1 MVFLDFYEEKKR
13 ISAITRNNRKYL
25 LRKIQPTDELIDSLM
40 SLNCITEEQ
49 SNFILKQCSNR
60 NKNAELFRIVRSFDD
75 TKFSNFV
82 RCLRQTNQGTVARIV
97 EHGGGLKYKYHM
109 KPYINL
115 SL

>member
-40 SLNCITEEQ
+40 SLNCLTEEQ

-60 NKNAELFRIVRSFDD
+60 NKNAELMRIVRSFNDK
-75 TKFSNFV
+75 KFSHFV
-82 RCLRQTNQGTVARIV
+82 QCLRQTNQRTVAKIV
-97 EHGGGLKYKYHM
+97 ENGGGSEYK
-109 KPYINL
+109 
-115 SL
+115 